1 MNHHRWRRQDKFEST
16 LDVEAG
22 IIKKDVLRT
31 RADINCE
38 NLQLRS
44 CQRFKNAACKIILS
58 DALYCQRG
66 KSDFPEIQSWRMQ
79 MYKKSYS
86 PIMLAG
92 VILIFASLACSVF
105 QPATPTAVPTD
116 TPIPATATNM
126 LEPTSTPRPT
136 ATPNVATT
144 QRYDDV
150 FSQVQKFADD
160 GLISS
165 TNGEYI
171 ELDDFKETFSQLGW
185 YQSYPTK
192 LVLEAFVF
200 VGHLKWQTAA
210 QTSDVSGCGLL
221 FAQQEDTSDYAVF
234 LDKSRIYFSSSTP
247 RYYSELGKTRGSGR
261 LNLGNP
267 AEADLT
273 LLVYKNYAY
282 VYVDNKMIGEYTLSK
297 DKPLK
302 GIFGYGIISGTNRD
316 YGTRCEVTN
325 ARVWSLKP

>member
-1 MNHHRWRRQDKFEST
+1 
-16 LDVEAG
+16 
-22 IIKKDVLRT
+22 
-31 RADINCE
+31 
-38 NLQLRS
+38 
-44 CQRFKNAACKIILS
+44 
-58 DALYCQRG
+58 
-66 KSDFPEIQSWRMQ
+66 

-302 GIFGYGIISGTNRD
+302 GIFGYGIISGANRD

>member
-1 MNHHRWRRQDKFEST
+1 MIQKRFT
-16 LDVEAG
+16 PILFAG
-22 IIKKDVLRT
+22 IL
-31 RADINCE
+31 
-38 NLQLRS
+38 
-44 CQRFKNAACKIILS
+44 IL
-58 DALYCQRG
+58 A
-66 KSDFPEIQSWRMQ
+66 M
-79 MYKKSYS
+79 
-86 PIMLAG
+86 
-92 VILIFASLACSVF
+92 LACSGGA
-105 QPATPTAVPTD
+105 PA
-116 TPIPATATNM
+116 ATATPVPQTNT
-126 LEPTSTPRPT
+126 LVPPTNTPGPTSTPQST
-136 ATPNVATT
+136 ATLDVAAT
-144 QRYDDV
+144 QSYNDV
-150 FSQVQKFADD
+150 FSRVQKFADD
-160 GLISS
+160 KLIPS

-171 ELDDFKETFSQLGW
+171 KLDDFKQEFSQLGY

-192 LVLEAFVF
+192 LELEAFVF

-247 RYYSELGKTRGSGR
+247 KFYAELGKTRGSGR
-261 LNLGNP
+261 LSLGNP

-273 LLVYKNYAY
+273 LLVYNNYAY
-282 VYVDNKMIGEYTLSK
+282 VYVDDTLIGEYTLSK